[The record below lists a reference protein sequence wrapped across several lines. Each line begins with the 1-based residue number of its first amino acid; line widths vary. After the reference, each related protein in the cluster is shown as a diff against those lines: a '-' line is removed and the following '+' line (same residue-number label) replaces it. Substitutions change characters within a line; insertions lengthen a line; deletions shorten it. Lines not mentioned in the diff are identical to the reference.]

1 MYLIKNGA
9 VHVGDGTILKD
20 CDILTK
26 GSTIQKIGR
35 GLDCPE
41 AEVVD
46 ASGCEVFPGFIDP
59 HSMIG
64 ALGIPSRS
72 LDNQEKSDPIT
83 PELNVKYSVDPD
95 ELNGQEFYK
104 SGITTVGLAPGN
116 TNIMGGQIVVVKT
129 APMKMSRRIVKEK
142 AALKCSVTASV
153 KSVYGKQNKMPMTR
167 MGSFWMLEEAIRK
180 SEKSGGGIE
189 NQERDRVIRDVFDKK
204 KMPVFVAAERIGEI
218 EAADTQLVGQ
228 LKQRFSQRYPYQTDI
243 LRKNKYSV
251 SELKHRAMR
260 EKFEAEQ
267 EETIPAFLEE
277 PVTPTIPLFI
287 QRQGIVGQEAQ
298 NKAQDAG
305 QEAESKAEQKIE
317 SNTANR
323 GALRG
328 TAVHRVMECYDFTSE
343 KSVQE
348 QMDAMEKEEKITA
361 DMRALVKEQIV
372 ADFVSSET
380 GRRMALAQCGGAL
393 YREKPFVMGF
403 TEEEMERY
411 GFGAG
416 AQMIENEAQT
426 ENAQQE
432 IMSENVSQENHMHEE
447 DLTLIQGIIDV
458 FWIEDDGITVLDYK
472 TDRVDTAQELID
484 RYATQLKLYA
494 DALER
499 VFATRKLKV
508 KEILIYSFRLEKLI
522 SIE

>member
-1 MYLIKNGA
+1 MASKKSSSKQIDLENLGEELRVLYVALTRAKEKLILT
-9 VHVGDGTILKD
+9 GTLKD
-20 CDILTK
+20 APEKLEFFRQQAALYAHSSDATVIPYLTRESATGYLDWVLPAVLSYGEK
-26 GSTIQKIGR
+26 YPVRVVEAAELVLQEVENQTEQNEGLIGR
-35 GLDCPE
+35 ME
-41 AEVVD
+41 EIRQA
-46 ASGCEVFPGFIDP
+46 DP
-59 HSMIG
+59 H
-64 ALGIPSRS
+64 LV
-72 LDNQEKSDPIT
+72 EK
-83 PELNVKYSVDPD
+83 
-95 ELNGQEFYK
+95 
-104 SGITTVGLAPGN
+104 
-116 TNIMGGQIVVVKT
+116 
-129 APMKMSRRIVKEK
+129 
-142 AALKCSVTASV
+142 
-153 KSVYGKQNKMPMTR
+153 
-167 MGSFWMLEEAIRK
+167 LE
-180 SEKSGGGIE
+180 
-189 NQERDRVIRDVFDKK
+189 
-204 KMPVFVAAERIGEI
+204 
-218 EAADTQLVGQ
+218 
-228 LKQRFSQRYPYQTDI
+228 QRFAQKYPYQTDI

-267 EETIPAFLEE
+267 EETVPAFLEE

-287 QRQGIVGQEAQ
+287 QKQGSVEQEAQ

-305 QEAESKAEQKIE
+305 QDAESKAEQKIE

-328 TAVHRVMECYDFTSE
+328 TAVHRVMECYDFTSGQ
-343 KSVQE
+343 SVHE
-348 QMDAMEKEEKITA
+348 QILLMEKEEKITA
-361 DMRALVKEQIV
+361 DMRSLVNEQIV
-372 ADFVSSET
+372 ADFASSET
-380 GRRMALAQCGGAL
+380 GKRMAFAQEKGTL

-403 TEEEMERY
+403 TEAELEKY

-416 AQMIENEAQT
+416 AQT

-432 IMSENVSQENHMHEE
+432 IASENVSQEKHMHEE

-522 SIE
+522 PIE

>member
-1 MYLIKNGA
+1 MYAHSSDTTAIPYLTRESAAGYLDWILPA
-9 VHVGDGTILKD
+9 VLSYGD
-20 CDILTK
+20 
-26 GSTIQKIGR
+26 
-35 GLDCPE
+35 
-41 AEVVD
+41 
-46 ASGCEVFPGFIDP
+46 
-59 HSMIG
+59 
-64 ALGIPSRS
+64 
-72 LDNQEKSDPIT
+72 
-83 PELNVKYSVDPD
+83 KYPV
-95 ELNGQEFYK
+95 
-104 SGITTVGLAPGN
+104 
-116 TNIMGGQIVVVKT
+116 
-129 APMKMSRRIVKEK
+129 RIVE
-142 AALKCSVTASV
+142 AAELVLDEV
-153 KSVYGKQNKMPMTR
+153 
-167 MGSFWMLEEAIRK
+167 
-180 SEKSGGGIE
+180 E
-189 NQERDRVIRDVFDKK
+189 NQLEQNENLT
-204 KMPVFVAAERIGEI
+204 ERIVEI

-403 TEEEMERY
+403 TEEELENY
-411 GFGAG
+411 GFGADSNTDSC
-416 AQMIENEAQT
+416 ENIYKKT
-426 ENAQQE
+426 DSDQE
-432 IMSENVSQENHMHEE
+432 KEEQKRIRHEE

-458 FWIEDDGITVLDYK
+458 FWIEKDGIVLLDYK
-472 TDRVDTAQELID
+472 TDRVQQAKELID
-484 RYATQLKLYA
+484 RYETQLKLYA

-499 VFATRKLKV
+499 VFGARKLKV
-508 KEILIYSFRLEKLI
+508 KEILIYSFSLEKLI
-522 SIE
+522 TL